1 MGERRRIGRRR
12 LLTAAAIV
20 LVLAV
25 AFALSPLA
33 SDGFNGFT
41 REQFPVVN
49 AFWPVQPVGWAFSIW
64 GVIYLWLIAGCV
76 VGVWRARHA
85 PDWAAMRPALCCWR
99 SIRSGSVGSPRCSR

>member
-1 MGERRRIGRRR
+1 MTAKHERAGLDQGARVGALPILI
-12 LLTAAAIV
+12 LLLAI
-20 LVLAV
+20 

-85 PDWAAMRPALCCWR
+85 PDWAAM
-99 SIRSGSVGSPRCSR
+99 